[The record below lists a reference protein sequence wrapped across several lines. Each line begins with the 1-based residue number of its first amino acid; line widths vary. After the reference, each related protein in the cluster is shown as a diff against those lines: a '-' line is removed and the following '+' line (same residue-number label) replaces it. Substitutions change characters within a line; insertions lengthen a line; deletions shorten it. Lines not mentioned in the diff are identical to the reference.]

1 MIYIAPI
8 SRIESELYAAA
19 ALCDPRY
26 LRCPHSKDPGSL
38 KRFKRTRLGAPDCLT
53 ATLPALMQSHH
64 PRHASAAASG
74 QCRNFSSF
82 LIIAGATEQLG
93 RVHLCN
99 YNREHV
105 TVVSGQQGWVG

>member
-1 MIYIAPI
+1 MQSYPSYTQLLHCVIHVT
-8 SRIESELYAAA
+8 SGVRT
-19 ALCDPRY
+19 ALCVVA
-26 LRCPHSKDPGSL
+26 SKDLGSL